1 MKPAVRLIARQ
12 SGWLVLFLVL
22 FALTQGWYVC
32 EGLWQGSG
40 LRGYTQHRDK
50 YGSAYLVSTWK
61 AFVQMLACIGLAGVL
76 TIIIQR
82 YGDVSRVTVQGPSR
96 VRRRKL
102 PLSAGRRR

>member
-1 MKPAVRLIARQ
+1 MKSAVRFIAGQ

-50 YGSAYLVSTWK
+50 SGSAYMVSTWT
-61 AFVQMLACIGLAGVL
+61 AFVRMLACAGLAGVL
-76 TIIIQR
+76 VIFGQR
-82 YGDVSRVTVQGPSR
+82 HGEVTRVAAQGFSRMK
-96 VRRRKL
+96 RRKP
-102 PLSAGRRR
+102 PLSAGRKR